1 MTPEVPLVSAPTARR
16 VVSAAAVAA
25 LAAGALAGN
34 VAASPA
40 PLAGSATA
48 PYLVPVAEGV
58 SLRSLLTTGELAS
71 PGHAFVGVPDGL
83 GITGRGRVA
92 TVLVNH
98 ELTPAQ
104 GIVRAHGQK
113 GAFVDRLRIDTR
125 TGEVLSGEDLI
136 STVQYWDYANG
147 TWSAT
152 PTRPAGATAGGL
164 AAFTRFCSG
173 HLTEL
178 GVLSG
183 PRGVGYD
190 GQIYFA
196 NEESGDE
203 GRTFGVT
210 DAGTAYQLPA
220 LGLFSWENTLEAPVR
235 SARTVVLGNEDANP
249 GQIRVYVGDKQRKGN
264 PVERAGLTN
273 GSLFVLDALDE
284 AVSTDAQFRTT
295 YGKGTPAKVT
305 IAAHEKIATDVS
317 GAAQN
322 ADAAAKG
329 LSLNRIEDGAFDPNR
344 PNDYYFLTTEGGST
358 VDNPAE
364 PGVARDGGGL
374 WRLSF
379 TDVTRPEKGGT
390 LTLLLDGSEAPYL
403 SKPDN
408 MDIDRE
414 GHLLI
419 QEDPGANDHVARV
432 LAYDIRSRALAT
444 LASFDPALFGV
455 TNPAGTTPATRAVL
469 TTDEE
474 SSGIIDTE
482 RFFGE
487 GTFLLDAQV
496 HTSKGLPAG
505 TGAGTVEEL
514 VEGGQ
519 LLVLKVHDWD
529 EVFDT
534 RH

>member
-1 MTPEVPLVSAPTARR
+1 
-16 VVSAAAVAA
+16 
-25 LAAGALAGN
+25 
-34 VAASPA
+34 
-40 PLAGSATA
+40 
-48 PYLVPVAEGV
+48 
-58 SLRSLLTTGELAS
+58 LRSLITTGELAS

-136 STVQYWDYANG
+136 TDVKFWDYANG
-147 TWSAT
+147 VWGST
-152 PTRPAGATAGGL
+152 PTRPADAVAGGL

-173 HLTEL
+173 HLTEI
-178 GVLSG
+178 GALSG
-183 PRGVGYD
+183 PRGLGYD

-210 DAGTAYQLPA
+210 ETGTAYQLPA

-235 SARTVVLGNEDANP
+235 SSRTVVLGNEDANP
-249 GQIRVYVGDKQRKGN
+249 GQIRVYVGDKQRQGN
-264 PVERAGLTN
+264 AVERAGLSD
-273 GSLFVLDALDE
+273 GSLFVLDVADE
-284 AVSTDAQFRTT
+284 AVSTDAQFRAT
-295 YGKGTPAKVT
+295 YGTRTPAKVT
-305 IAAHEKIATDVS
+305 IGADELIDTTVS

-322 ADAAAKG
+322 VAAAAKG
-329 LSLNRIEDGAFDPNR
+329 LSLNRIEDGAFDPNH

-358 VDNPAE
+358 AANPAE
-364 PGVARDGGGL
+364 PAVARDGGGL

-379 TDVTRPEKGGT
+379 TDVTRPEKGAT

-408 MDIDRE
+408 MDIDRD

-432 LAYDIRSRALAT
+432 LAYDIRRGALAT
-444 LASFDPALFGV
+444 LATFDPALFGV
-455 TNPAGTTPATRAVL
+455 VNSAGLTPADRAVL

-496 HTSKGLPAG
+496 HTAKQLPAG
-505 TGAGTVEEL
+505 TGAGTVQEL

-519 LLVLKVHDWD
+519 LLVLKVRDWD
-529 EVFDT
+529 TVFGY